1 MECTFCKKTYS
12 TNSSLL
18 HHQRTAKV
26 CLKIQLE
33 NGINNKQLFECTFC
47 KKHLTTKYNLDNH
60 LSICKEKIKKD
71 TIKVTS
77 EEIIKKTIE
86 EKEEIK
92 VSFKN
97 KQEELEY
104 ELKLKDRKIKE
115 LEERLEKREK
125 SPKII
130 NKNKNITNNINILT
144 INEVMTP
151 ERVEEFF
158 KKHYNLQTLMEGIPG
173 LAKFICDGFIR
184 EKANYICTD
193 RSRHKFVMKDA
204 QGNSV
209 EDTNC
214 ENLVSL
220 TAPGMTHIKDV
231 YETGLFST
239 EDETEKIH
247 AQYKPISDL
256 DKDTGPFRVELSKIV
271 PCDTQPQ
278 LEKPK
283 DDWRKQF
290 EMMRESYE
298 RNRKYDP

>member
-1 MECTFCKKTYS
+1 MECIYCKKTYS
-12 TNSSLL
+12 NAYTLSTHQKTTKSCLL
-18 HHQRTAKV
+18 
-26 CLKIQLE
+26 IQQE
-33 NGINNKQLFECTFC
+33 QGIVSNKRLYECSYC
-47 KKHLTTKYNLDNH
+47 KKELTTKVQLDSH
-60 LSICKEKIKKD
+60 LTICKQKIKEDALK
-71 TIKVTS
+71 TASVEVERII
-77 EEIIKKTIE
+77 EEKYDETDELKKTI
-86 EKEEIK
+86 KE
-92 VSFKN
+92 
-97 KQEELEY
+97 
-104 ELKLKDRKIKE
+104 KDRKIKE

-278 LEKPK
+278 VEKPK
-283 DDWRKQF
+283 NDWRKQF